1 VKYSFTLLRP
11 EETDDLL
18 AGNVLDREKIVLE
31 SRSTESVRHIAL
43 KILAYLWFRAEA
55 APLPLLIERSV
66 GQRHK
71 PDLVA
76 MDPATGSIRLW
87 IDCGQIEPKRL
98 ARILKANPNAQVL
111 VLKASIREA
120 RLYARSASLAI
131 PTDARTR
138 LHYLGFDDGF
148 LAEFAG
154 TLRGANSLAC
164 LVAGDMARIVLNQR
178 AFDARLQAVT
188 EDLENY

>member
-1 VKYSFTLLRP
+1 VKYSFTLLRSQEP
-11 EETDDLL
+11 DDFPG
-18 AGNVLDREKIVLE
+18 GNASDREKIVLE

-43 KILAYLWFRAEA
+43 KILTYLWFRAEA
-55 APLPLLIERSV
+55 APLPLVIERSV

-71 PDLVA
+71 PDMVA

-98 ARILKANPNAQVL
+98 ARILKANANARVL

-120 RLYARSASLAI
+120 RLYARSASPAI
-131 PTDARTR
+131 PPDARDR
-138 LHYLGFDDGF
+138 LRYLGFDEGF
-148 LAEFAG
+148 LVEFAE

-164 LVAGDMARIVLNQR
+164 LVAGDTARIVLNQR
-178 AFDARLQAVT
+178 AFDLRLHAVT
-188 EDLENY
+188 HDLENY